1 MEWRD
6 QEFDL
11 KTLGL
16 PAGSGQQ
23 WRPVAERTG
32 AWV

>member
-6 QEFDL
+6 EEFYL

-16 PAGSGQQ
+16 PAGNGQQ
-23 WRPVAERTG
+23 PSTVAERTG